1 MAFDDKNKSFSIEE
15 YQLHNRKLQDEMRM
29 QGVDMLLLSTPE
41 NIYYSTGYRSWY
53 TSSLFRP
60 VYVLVP
66 LKGDPAIILRI
77 LEKTTV
83 QFTSWTPNIY
93 CWGTDSR
100 KLGKLDISDPLDG
113 VQKVIH
119 DLAPSTKTIGLEVGD
134 GLNYAWSLNLLKE
147 VIEGIPEVSFVD
159 GTQAIQHAR
168 MVKTPWEVD
177 RITHV
182 SKITEQAIIET
193 GREIRAGITTE
204 LDISKGI
211 ASKMT
216 QMGVDKFSYL
226 TVTSGD
232 EKYKTFNTYA
242 TDRVIQKGD
251 FVLVDISGHI
261 DGYASDLTR
270 VFSIGKAPEFER
282 ELAELASL
290 SVRVA
295 KDVMRPGVL
304 VSEINR
310 VCEDVIRNSKYS
322 PFVIHSSGHSIGLS
336 VVEFPVIGNDY
347 QIPLEPGMV
356 FALEQGVYPYHL
368 EQGVESI
375 YRSFRMEDEVLITE
389 TGSEWL
395 TGPGDPIIE
404 LEA

>member
-1 MAFDDKNKSFSIEE
+1 MVFDDKYKSFSLDE
-15 YQLHNRKLQDEMRM
+15 YQLHNRKLQTEMRKL
-29 QGVDMLLLSTPE
+29 GVDMLLLSTPE

-66 LKGDPAIILRI
+66 SEGNPAIILRI

-83 QFTSWTPNIY
+83 QFTSWTPHIY
-93 CWGTDSR
+93 CWGTESR
-100 KLGKLDISDPLDG
+100 KLGRLDISDPLDG
-113 VQKVIH
+113 VRKVIH
-119 DLAPSTKTIGLEVGD
+119 DLAPATKSIGLELGD

-147 VIEGIPEVSFVD
+147 IVNGVPEVRFMD
-159 GTQAIQHAR
+159 GTQAIQRAR

-182 SKITEQAIIET
+182 SKITEQAILEA

-211 ASKMT
+211 ASRMT

-242 TDRVIQKGD
+242 TDRVVQKGD

-270 VFSIGKAPEFER
+270 VFSLGKAPDYER
-282 ELAELASL
+282 QLAELASL
-290 SVRVA
+290 SVRVG
-295 KDVMRPGVL
+295 KEVMRPGVL
-304 VSEINR
+304 VSEVNQ
-310 VCEDVIRNSKYS
+310 VCEDVIRNSKFS

-336 VVEFPVIGNDY
+336 VVEFPVIGSDNH
-347 QIPLEPGMV
+347 IALEPGMV

-368 EQGVESI
+368 DQGVESI
-375 YRSFRMEDEVLITE
+375 YRSFRMEDQVLITE

-395 TGPGDPIIE
+395 TGPGDPLIE
-404 LEA
+404 LDA